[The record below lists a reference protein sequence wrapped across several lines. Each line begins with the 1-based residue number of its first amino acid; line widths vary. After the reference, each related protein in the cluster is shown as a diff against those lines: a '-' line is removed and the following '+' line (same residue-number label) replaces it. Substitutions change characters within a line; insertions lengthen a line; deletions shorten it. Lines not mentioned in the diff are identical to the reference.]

1 MTGCFNSETPASID
15 FAPFLDFTSTNPD
28 ARPPENIQFM
38 YCNIDDPTGEVLLVF
53 ACYHT
58 GSCLFATKSART
70 RWSVIPKM
78 QLFEY
83 AFEGTPATMLLSASY
98 TCHPRIPYTH
108 I

>member
-78 QLFEY
+78 QLCEY
-83 AFEGTPATMLLSASY
+83 VVEGTLASQ
-98 TCHPRIPYTH
+98 
-108 I
+108 